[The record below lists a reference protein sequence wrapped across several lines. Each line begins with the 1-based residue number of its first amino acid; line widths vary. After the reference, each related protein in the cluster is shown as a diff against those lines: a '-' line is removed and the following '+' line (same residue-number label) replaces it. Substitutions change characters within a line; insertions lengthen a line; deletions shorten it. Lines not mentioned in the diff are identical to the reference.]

1 MKIIFRNIFFVSL
14 LALLVKCD
22 EEDITSRNYPRLR
35 TLSVS
40 EITADGA
47 RFNAEI
53 IFRGEFEIINFGFVW
68 SENESP
74 TIESSDRVIY
84 SENIQSEKFSETIE
98 TTLKE
103 GVSYFVRAFVET
115 NDFIVYGENISF
127 VSLGSLA
134 PNIVEVTPT
143 DIFYLDTIEIK
154 GRGFSYLIS
163 QNEVKLGEAI
173 APIVALSDTVIKIT
187 VPNSIEDANPVVKV
201 STQGN
206 IAEYDIP
213 LNFISPKIKSVSKK
227 QLVYGDTVQIVGSY
241 FGLDKTLTNI
251 SINGVKLD
259 PIVADSNLIKL
270 IIPVVPQNF
279 SISIKNSV
287 DQEVLSE
294 SLEIL
299 SPIINDIS
307 PESAYYNDEV
317 ILSGANFSFLSE
329 VIEIFFN
336 ETSATVRT
344 SDNNEIIAE
353 VPEGVKNPI
362 TVKLQ
367 VADLESNIHDFYY
380 LGPEIEFISP
390 SQGTWGTEV
399 TITGNN
405 FSNNPNDIDVK
416 IGGVQAEVTASSTD
430 ELTIVIPEELGSV
443 SSQLEIQIGKGY
455 DITEQTFTLELP
467 VYSSISTNL
476 TSDINALIT
485 INGDYFNPNSSL
497 NTVSY
502 NGSNLDIVSSSK
514 NSIQVRINESV
525 LDNALVTEEI
535 IRPLN
540 YSNSI
545 GSFNTDELT
554 LQYDAP
560 WSLLENLNFG
570 WWSESFQ
577 IGSKGYI
584 ITHSRALYEFDFNT
598 EEWTQLTSFPGAGG
612 FNDNNRYHGTGF
624 VLNGK
629 IYYGTGYV
637 RGGSGNPNL
646 VSPPVLKKD
655 FWVFD
660 PSVNSWAQLN
670 DIPDVEKNIYDG
682 ISFNEKGFL
691 ISNSVYEYDHLSDS
705 WTPKSSLSDNEID
718 DGSYFSP
725 KSYIVSG
732 ILYCVYYDLDIGQT
746 VFSHYD
752 EVGDTWTIDYT
763 TSSLNRINDV
773 MILDNKVYLIDMI
786 VQSYNSVYDFGAP
799 FRFIPYPNSF
809 TTTLMEYNPI
819 TNNLIEITDPEDRI
833 GLIPFAFN
841 GLLFGDGLTFGHQF
855 YKYDPN
861 F

>member
-1 MKIIFRNIFFVSL
+1 MNIVFRNFLLVSL

-22 EEDITSRNYPRLR
+22 EEDVISRNYPRLK
-35 TLSVS
+35 TLSVT
-40 EITADGA
+40 EITSDGA
-47 RFNAEI
+47 RLNAEI
-53 IFRGEFEIINFGFVW
+53 IFRGEFEIMNYGFVW
-68 SENESP
+68 GESENP
-74 TIESSDRVIY
+74 TLESSDRVIY
-84 SENIQSEKFSETIE
+84 SENIQSERFSETIK

-103 GVSYFVRAFVET
+103 ETLYFVRAFVET
-115 NDFIVYGENISF
+115 DDFIVYGENISF
-127 VSLGSLA
+127 MSLGSRA
-134 PNIVEVTPT
+134 PNIEVVTPIN
-143 DIFYLDTIEIK
+143 IFYSDTVTIRGK
-154 GRGFSYLIS
+154 GFSYLTS
-163 QNEVKLGEAI
+163 QNEVKLGEAT
-173 APIVALSDTVIKIT
+173 APIISASDTIIKIL
-187 VPNSIEDANPVVKV
+187 VPLSIEDANPVVKV

-206 IAEYDIP
+206 MAEYDTP
-213 LNFISPKIKSVSKK
+213 LDFISPKIKSVSKK
-227 QLVYGDTVQIVGSY
+227 KLVYGDTIQIVGSY

-259 PIVADSNLIKL
+259 PIAADSNLIKL

-287 DQEVLSE
+287 DQEITSE
-294 SLEIL
+294 SLEVL
-299 SPIINDIS
+299 SPIINGIS
-307 PESAYYNDEV
+307 PVAAYYNDPV
-317 ILSGANFSFLSE
+317 VLFGVNFSFLSDE
-329 VIEIFFN
+329 VKIYFN
-336 ETSATVRT
+336 ESLAKINI

-353 VPEGVKNPI
+353 VPDGVRNPI
-362 TVKLQ
+362 TVKLE
-367 VADLESNIHDFYY
+367 VADLESNIIDFYY
-380 LGPEIEFISP
+380 LGPEIESISP
-390 SQGTWGTEV
+390 LKATWGTE
-399 TITGNN
+399 ISIFGNN

-416 IGGVQAEVTASSTD
+416 VGGVQAKVTASSTD
-430 ELTIVIPEELGSV
+430 ELTIVIPDELGSV

-467 VYSSISTNL
+467 VYNSISTNL

-535 IRPLN
+535 VRPLN
-540 YSNSI
+540 YSNAIS
-545 GSFNTDELT
+545 SFNTDELT
-554 LQYDAP
+554 LQYAAP

-570 WWSESFQ
+570 SFSKSFQ
-577 IGSKGYI
+577 IGDKGYV
-584 ITHSRALYEFDFNT
+584 ITASKALYEFDLNT
-598 EEWTQLTSFPGAGG
+598 EEWIQLASFPGVGG

-646 VSPPVLKKD
+646 VSPPVFKKD

-660 PSVNSWAQLN
+660 PSVNSWTQLN
-670 DIPDVEKNIYDG
+670 DIPDVEKNTYDG
-682 ISFNEKGFL
+682 NSLNGKGFL
-691 ISNSVYEYDHLSDS
+691 ISKSVYEYDHLSDS
-705 WTPKSSLSDNEID
+705 WTTKSSLSDNEIV
-718 DGSYFSP
+718 DGAYFSP
-725 KSYIVSG
+725 KSYIISG
-732 ILYCVYYDLDIGQT
+732 VLHCVYYDLDIGQT
-746 VFSHYD
+746 IFSHYD

-773 MILDNKVYLIDMI
+773 LILDSKVYLIDMI
-786 VQSYNSVYDFGAP
+786 VQSYNSVYNFGAP

-809 TTTLMEYNPI
+809 TTKLMEYNPI
-819 TNNLIEITDPEDRI
+819 TNNFIEITDPEDRI
-833 GLIPFAFN
+833 GLIPFTIN

-855 YKYDPN
+855 YKYDPS